1 MNKCSKGKALFIIS
15 DILLLISYLLLTGLM
30 ITLAIIRLNI
40 NKNFDYLQFSSKIL
54 TIKNLINL
62 NHNSKIFYSFS
73 SANNIIGLS
82 TNYNNLLKLVRE
94 NGCAENYKP
103 CGILDTIGN
112 ILCIDEE
119 YDCPINEMIV
129 DLSSKKNKYL
139 ALNYEMGELS
149 NSLYNYRLYY
159 TNRNINGN
167 SSIILIKT
175 EDDEEKPKFIT
186 YDSLIIDTDVMEEV
200 FGKLKLNENNNSY
213 YNSDDVDLLLR
224 IGLKLINLEA
234 LADLSKAFANDIA
247 EQNKKNVQKF
257 KEYIMENYI
266 NTKENNDI
274 YYNHIGDNFY
284 VKNYIGFKSKE
295 DINKFMN
302 FDFNI
307 YKKIFPNRLS
317 AILAAC
323 SSFMLFLIISILTS
337 ISPYVQKNDKAFYL
351 TVNFSSMHF
360 IISLGFLIYSSVI
373 YIQVYKSN
381 TIKILKTIQ
390 SDELI
395 NKFINEFISQ
405 FEKTKLILSTI
416 AILSSSFL
424 LNLVGL
430 IMLCMSRRDIDSD
443 DYDISF

>member
-1 MNKCSKGKALFIIS
+1 M
-15 DILLLISYLLLTGLM
+15 
-30 ITLAIIRLNI
+30 
-40 NKNFDYLQFSSKIL
+40 
-54 TIKNLINL
+54 
-62 NHNSKIFYSFS
+62 
-73 SANNIIGLS
+73 
-82 TNYNNLLKLVRE
+82 
-94 NGCAENYKP
+94 
-103 CGILDTIGN
+103 
-112 ILCIDEE
+112 
-119 YDCPINEMIV
+119 
-129 DLSSKKNKYL
+129 
-139 ALNYEMGELS
+139 
-149 NSLYNYRLYY
+149 YY

-213 YNSDDVDLLLR
+213 YYSDNVDLLLR

-323 SSFMLFLIISILTS
+323 SSSMLFLIISILTF

-360 IISLGFLIYSSVI
+360 IISLGFLFYSSVI

-381 TIKILKTIQ
+381 TIKILKTI
-390 SDELI
+390 
-395 NKFINEFISQ
+395 
-405 FEKTKLILSTI
+405 
-416 AILSSSFL
+416 
-424 LNLVGL
+424 
-430 IMLCMSRRDIDSD
+430 
-443 DYDISF
+443 